1 MEIQNYV
8 AFVSY
13 DKCNIY
19 EYDYKINLNSNSTH
33 TEQCSVNKP
42 YFNKIDSGKCNS
54 AQNMILNAFEDKL
67 SALIVLTSFVPMLTG
82 TSGNSG
88 GQASAVIIRA
98 RNKSHVILDFH
109 VSKMPVLR

>member
-1 MEIQNYV
+1 MKHGNLELRG
-8 AFVSY
+8 FVSY

-19 EYDYKINLNSNSTH
+19 EYD
-33 TEQCSVNKP
+33 
-42 YFNKIDSGKCNS
+42 FKC
-54 AQNMILNAFEDKL
+54 FEDKL

-98 RNKSHVILDFH
+98 LSLKEIDLKIFLKLYGRNSE
-109 VSKMPVLR
+109 